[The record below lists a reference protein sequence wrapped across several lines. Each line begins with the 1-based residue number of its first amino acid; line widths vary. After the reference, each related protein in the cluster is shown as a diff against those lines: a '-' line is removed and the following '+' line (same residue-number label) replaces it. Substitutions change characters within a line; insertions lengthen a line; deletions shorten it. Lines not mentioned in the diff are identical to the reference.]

1 MTVFTDGN
9 DSTDRPDR
17 VNRRGPT
24 VASARPHHAGTKT
37 EADLVSDLNVAAR
50 RSGGG
55 HAARMADVIYVAERG
70 VYFAIGVMLILAL
83 AFALAGTGKTL
94 WDGLPEWSSANTTV
108 HMIDRLLFMLMLVE
122 ILHTV
127 HASIRTGALVC
138 EPFLVVGLIGC
149 IRRILVIALA
159 TSQITEPGRWTD
171 SNRSLFHASMLES
184 SVLAL
189 LIGVLV
195 GSIWILRTT
204 SQRADASREDSE
216 LCQT

>member
-9 DSTDRPDR
+9 DSTNRLDR

-24 VASARPHHAGTKT
+24 VALARPPRAGTKT

-55 HAARMADVIYVAERG
+55 HAVWIADAIRMAERG

-83 AFALAGTGKTL
+83 AFALAGTGKSL
-94 WDGLPEWSSANTTV
+94 WDGLWSSANTTV
-108 HMIDRLLFMLMLVE
+108 DVTDRLLFMLVLVE
-122 ILHTV
+122 ILLTV

-138 EPFLVVGLIGC
+138 EPFLIVGLIGC
-149 IRRILVIALA
+149 IRRILMIALA
-159 TSQITEPGRWTD
+159 ASQITELGRWTD
-171 SNRSLFHASMLES
+171 GNRSLFHASMLES
-184 SVLAL
+184 GVLAL
-189 LIGVLV
+189 LIVVLV

-204 SQRADASREDSE
+204 SQRADASREDSV
-216 LCQT
+216 LRQT